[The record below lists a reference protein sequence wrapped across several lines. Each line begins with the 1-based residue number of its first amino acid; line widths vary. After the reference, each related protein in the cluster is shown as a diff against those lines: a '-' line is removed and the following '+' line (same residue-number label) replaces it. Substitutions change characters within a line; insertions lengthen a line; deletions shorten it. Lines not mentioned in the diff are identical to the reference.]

1 MNVIIVFT
9 LKTRLILRPSNFM
22 TIEEDEG
29 NVSTLISIKSDMT
42 PGFILR
48 GISVPSEWNL
58 PKTDSDGTA

>member
-1 MNVIIVFT
+1 
-9 LKTRLILRPSNFM
+9 M